1 MAANETLAIWE
12 PCGTTPPASAAAT
25 FDTRNGHV
33 VLDFDADAN
42 ETTYFSSVLPK
53 HYAGGNIACKLHW
66 IATAA
71 TSGNVRWSAA
81 FERLETNGPD
91 LDSNGFQTAV
101 EANGAANGTSG
112 KITVTTLTLT
122 ALDGAVAGDAF
133 RIAVTRVA
141 TDGTNDTMT
150 GDAELLAVE
159 LVEAQPWPINA

>member
-12 PCGTTPPASAAAT
+12 ALGGIPPAAAAAT

-42 ETTYFSSVLPK
+42 ETVYFESVMPK
-53 HYAGGNIACKLHW
+53 HYAGGSLAMKLHW
-66 IATAA
+66 MATSA

-81 FERLETNGPD
+81 FERLEANGPD
-91 LDSNGFQTAV
+91 LDANDFQTAAA
-101 EANGAANGTSG
+101 ANGAANATSG
-112 KITVTTLTLT
+112 KLTVTTLTLT
-122 ALDGAVAGDAF
+122 ALDGAAAGDAF

-141 TDGTNDTMT
+141 NDGTNDTMT

-159 LVEAQPWPINA
+159 LVEA

>member
-12 PCGTTPPASAAAT
+12 AIGGTPAATSAAT

-42 ETTYFSSVLPK
+42 ETSYFSSVLPK
-53 HYAGGNIACKLHW
+53 HYAGGNLACKVHW
-66 IATAA
+66 MATSA

-81 FERLETNGPD
+81 FERLEANGPD
-91 LDSNGFQTAV
+91 LDANGFQTAV
-101 EANGAANGTSG
+101 EATAAANATSG
-112 KITVTTLTLT
+112 KLTATTLTLT

-141 TDGTNDTMT
+141 SDATNDTMT
-150 GDAELLAVE
+150 GDAELVEVE
-159 LVEAQPWPINA
+159 LVEV

>member
-1 MAANETLAIWE
+1 MATNETIAVWEAI
-12 PCGTTPPASAAAT
+12 GGTPPSSASAT
-25 FDTRNGHV
+25 LDLRNGHV

-42 ETTYFSSVLPK
+42 ETAYFAAVLPK
-53 HYAGGNIACKLHW
+53 HYAGGNLACKLHW
-66 IATAA
+66 MATSA

-81 FERLETNGPD
+81 FERLEANGPD
-91 LDSNGFQTAV
+91 LDSAGFQTAA
-101 EANGAANGTSG
+101 EANGAANATSG
-112 KITVTTLTLT
+112 KLTVTTLTLT

-159 LVEAQPWPINA
+159 LVEA